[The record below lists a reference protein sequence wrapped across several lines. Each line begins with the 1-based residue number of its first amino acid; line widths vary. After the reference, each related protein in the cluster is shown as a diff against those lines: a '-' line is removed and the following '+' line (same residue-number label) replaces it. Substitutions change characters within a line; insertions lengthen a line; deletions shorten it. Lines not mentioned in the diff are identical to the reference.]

1 MSAKKI
7 EQEEFLA
14 EVPAE
19 VAGAAIVPASL
30 LADTP
35 NQAEG
40 SDAGNANG
48 NGAKSKSGKTA
59 TARTP
64 FDPTQYL
71 SNFDGREYLEV
82 KWRLLWLRNEHPEAR
97 MSTEIVQHNEEGGF
111 ALFRAEVEIPGG
123 GKATGWGSETVRD
136 FHDYIEAAET
146 KALGRALA
154 ALGYG
159 TQFCQDFDFSAN
171 ARPGTNQVVD
181 APVNLADR
189 RNNSYAARGNGTN
202 GGGNVHSNKSGGFA
216 NSGFRTAAS
225 NDGGRMPAEDDDFD
239 RLPSAEV
246 SPSGSAATEK
256 QIKAIYAIGRASKRL
271 SEGQVDDRSVE
282 IFGVR
287 PQELTKAEASQL
299 IDLLKGDTAA

>member
-19 VAGAAIVPASL
+19 VAGAAILTASQ

-35 NQAEG
+35 NTP
-40 SDAGNANG
+40 DGNKSKNG
-48 NGAKSKSGKTA
+48 NV
-59 TARTP
+59 RTP
-64 FDPTQYL
+64 FDPAQYL

-82 KWRLLWLRNEHPEAR
+82 KWRLLWLRSEHPDAR
-97 MSTEIVQHNEEGGF
+97 MTTEIVQHNEEGGF

-189 RNNSYAARGNGTN
+189 RNNGYAAKSNGTN
-202 GGGNVHSNKSGGFA
+202 GNGSKGGGFA
-216 NSGFRTAAS
+216 NSGFRNAAV

-239 RLPSAEV
+239 RLPSAEI

>member
-19 VAGAAIVPASL
+19 VAGAAILPASL

-35 NQAEG
+35 TQA
-40 SDAGNANG
+40 DAPNTG
-48 NGAKSKSGKTA
+48 NGPKS
-59 TARTP
+59 RTP
-64 FDPTQYL
+64 FDPAQYL

-82 KWRLLWLRNEHPEAR
+82 KWRLLWLRSEHPDAR

-189 RNNSYAARGNGTN
+189 RNNGYARGNGS
-202 GGGNVHSNKSGGFA
+202 GNTGKAGGFA
-216 NSGFRTAAS
+216 NSGFKTAGA
-225 NDGGRMPAEDDDFD
+225 NDGGRLPAEDDDFD
-239 RLPSAEV
+239 RLPSAEI

-271 SEGQVDDRSVE
+271 SESQVDDRAVE

-299 IDLLKGDTAA
+299 IDMLKGDTAA

>member
-40 SDAGNANG
+40 SDAGNG
-48 NGAKSKSGKTA
+48 SKSKSGKTA
-59 TARTP
+59 TTRTP
-64 FDPTQYL
+64 FDPAQYL

-82 KWRLLWLRNEHPEAR
+82 KWRLLWLRSEHPDAR
-97 MSTEIVQHNEEGGF
+97 MTTEIVQHNEEGGF

-189 RNNSYAARGNGTN
+189 RNNGYAAKSNGTN
-202 GGGNVHSNKSGGFA
+202 GSSGNSSGSKGGGFI

-239 RLPSAEV
+239 RLPSAEI

-287 PQELTKAEASQL
+287 PHELTKAEASQL

>member
-1 MSAKKI
+1 
-7 EQEEFLA
+7 L
-14 EVPAE
+14 
-19 VAGAAIVPASL
+19 PASL
-30 LADTP
+30 LADAP

-40 SDAGNANG
+40 SDAGNG
-48 NGAKSKSGKTA
+48 TRSKSSKQA
-59 TARTP
+59 TSRAP

-82 KWRLLWLRNEHPEAR
+82 KWRLLWLRSEHPDAR
-97 MSTEIVQHNEEGGF
+97 MTTEIVQHNEEGGF

-189 RNNSYAARGNGTN
+189 RNNSYVTRSNGTN
-202 GGGNVHSNKSGGFA
+202 GSGNVSKSSGFA
-216 NSGFRTAAS
+216 NSGFRATPS

-239 RLPSAEV
+239 RLPSAEI

-287 PQELTKAEASQL
+287 PHELTKAEASQL
-299 IDLLKGDTAA
+299 IDLLKGDSAA